1 MDTFYSVSVSTY
13 TSYKETLTKTSANIE
28 TGLDRKAAQARLL
41 MINDVAFL
49 LKCLT
54 AFSR

>member
-1 MDTFYSVSVSTY
+1 MDTVYSVSVSTY

>member
-1 MDTFYSVSVSTY
+1 MDTSYSVGH
-13 TSYKETLTKTSANIE
+13 KETLTKTSANIE
-28 TGLDRKAAQARLL
+28 TGLDRKAVQARLL